1 MNVKEVAQELNRCE
15 ETVRRWIRDGELKAI
30 KKSRKE
36 GYICSKRDVKLFA
49 IRNGLPMKREI
60 V

>member
-15 ETVRRWIRDGELKAI
+15 ETIRRWTRDGKIKAI
-30 KKSRKE
+30 QNSRKE
-36 GYICSKRDVKLFA
+36 GYIYNKRDVKLFA
-49 IRNGLPMKREI
+49 IRNGLSIKREI